1 MPETSTFRRLL
12 VQPLLWS
19 LIYGS
24 LILYGLYAYWKIP
37 VEVLPRF
44 NFPEISVITHEAG
57 ATASE
62 LESQIT
68 WPLEGEIMA
77 LPNLVDVRS
86 SMGNGLVE
94 TDIRF
99 SEGTDPEQDLMAVN
113 GAIDRARAQIPA
125 AVQPFAEIMGMGI
138 NEVADYSLAIPSE
151 DAPAEV
157 ERSVIANVVP
167 ALRALPGVYRV
178 EAYGAGQEALWV

>member
-1 MPETSTFRRLL
+1 MAENTTFRRLL
-12 VQPLLWS
+12 THPLLWI

-44 NFPEISVITHEAG
+44 NFPEISVFTRESG

-68 WPLEGEIMA
+68 GPLEGEIMA

-94 TDIRF
+94 TDVRF
-99 SEGTDPEQDLMAVN
+99 REGTQPEQDLMAVN
-113 GAIDRARAQIPA
+113 GLTVFRP
-125 AVQPFAEIMGMGI
+125 
-138 NEVADYSLAIPSE
+138 
-151 DAPAEV
+151 
-157 ERSVIANVVP
+157 VVS
-167 ALRALPGVYRV
+167 
-178 EAYGAGQEALWV
+178 